1 MLKKYLQLKQLGL
14 LVIVVFLP
22 HQHMQQTVRVFF
34 SNTSLWC
41 MLQPN
46 EICSVSL
53 PMKSREVRLA
63 ADVGGTFTDVV
74 LEVKGQFTTAKVPT
88 DTANPEQ
95 GILSG
100 ITVVLDK
107 SGVKA
112 SQVELFIHGTTLAT
126 NALIER
132 KGANTALITTEGFRD
147 SLEIAYENRY
157 DQYDLMIDRQKP
169 LIPRQ
174 LRFTVPERMDVHG
187 NVLIDLNV
195 DAVRDIARELSARD
209 IEAVAVGL
217 LHSYANSYHEQMIR
231 DIFLEEG
238 SNAEISLSSEV
249 CPEVREYERLM
260 TTACNAYVQPVIA
273 RYLRALQASLKEK
286 NFSCQLFLMT
296 SGGGMTTLA
305 SAISNPIR
313 LVESGPSGGAVLAC
327 HIAATAR
334 EKRVLSFDMGGT
346 TAKICLIDDYQAQ
359 TARNFEI
366 ARSARFFKGSGMP
379 VRIPVVEMI
388 EIGAGGGSV
397 AHVDSL
403 GRLAIGPESAG
414 SVPGPACYQKGGTRA
429 TVTDA
434 DLILGKLDANKF
446 AEGKMKLSTLASEN
460 SIASDVASPLE
471 ISSTEAAFG
480 ITEMV
485 EENMANAA
493 RIHSVEH
500 ASDLSLCSM
509 IAFGG
514 AGPLHAVRLAE
525 KLNIKRIIVPDNSS
539 VGSAVGFLKAPMAYE
554 VVRSRYMTL
563 DKFNA
568 KDVNELFAQLGEEA
582 YGIVRDGAPEV
593 ELTETRSA
601 YMRYVGQGHEIEVLI
616 PAHKLTSDDKK
627 AIQAEYEKHYI
638 RLYGRIIPER
648 DIEILSWS
656 MVVSSD
662 SQIVEGDDVALES
675 CPAKSIES
683 SHVFIPNDLNQNG
696 GQHLNVP
703 VYWRPDLAIGA
714 TFDGPA
720 LVTESQ
726 TTTYITENYKA
737 CIDQHRNLT
746 LNRKVH
752 SGKGT
757 NTGEGMG

>member
-1 MLKKYLQLKQLGL
+1 MENK
-14 LVIVVFLP
+14 I
-22 HQHMQQTVRVFF
+22 
-34 SNTSLWC
+34 
-41 MLQPN
+41 
-46 EICSVSL
+46 I
-53 PMKSREVRLA
+53 RLA
-63 ADVGGTFTDVV
+63 ADVGGTFTDIV
-74 LEVKGQFTTAKVPT
+74 LDFEGQFTTAKVPT
-88 DTANPEQ
+88 DTISPEQ
-95 GILSG
+95 GILNGFS
-100 ITVVLDK
+100 IVLDK

-112 SQVELFIHGTTLAT
+112 SQIDIFIHGTTLAT

-132 KGANTALITTEGFRD
+132 KGAKTALITTEGFRD

-157 DQYDLMIDRQKP
+157 DQYDLMIDKQKP

-187 NVLIDLNV
+187 NVLIALDV
-195 DAVRDIARELSARD
+195 DAVRNVAKQLRDHD

-217 LHSYANSYHEQMIR
+217 LHSYANSDHEQTIR
-231 DIFLEEG
+231 DILLEEG
-238 SNAEISLSSEV
+238 CKAEISLSSEI

-260 TTACNAYVQPVIA
+260 TTVCNAYVQPA
-273 RYLRALQASLKEK
+273 MASYLKALQASLKEK
-286 NFSCQLFLMT
+286 HFSCPLFLMT

-305 SAISNPIR
+305 SATSNPIR

-327 HIAATAR
+327 HIAALVR
-334 EKRVLSFDMGGT
+334 EKQVLSFDMGGT
-346 TAKICLIDDYQAQ
+346 TAKICLINDYQAQ

-414 SVPGPACYQKGGTRA
+414 SVPGPACYQKGGERA

-434 DLILGKLDANKF
+434 DLVLGKLDANNF
-446 AEGKMKLSTLASEN
+446 AEGKMQLSTTASEN
-460 SIASDVASPLE
+460 SITSDVATPLD
-471 ISSTEAAFG
+471 ISLTGAAFG
-480 ITEMV
+480 IAEMV

-500 ASDLSLCSM
+500 GSDLTMCSM

-514 AGPLHAVRLAE
+514 AGPLHAIRLAE
-525 KLNIKRIIVPDNSS
+525 KLNINRIIVPNNSS

-563 DKFNA
+563 ENFNA
-568 KDVNELFAQLGEEA
+568 GEANQLFAQLGEEA
-582 YGIVRDGAPEV
+582 YGIVREGAPDV

-601 YMRYVGQGHEIEVLI
+601 YMRYIGQGHEIEVPI
-616 PAHKLTSDDKK
+616 PVHQLTSIDKTI
-627 AIQAEYEKHYI
+627 IQAEYEKHYS
-638 RLYGRIIPER
+638 RLYGRTIPAR

-656 MVVSSD
+656 MVVSSGN
-662 SQIVEGDDVALES
+662 SIVEGDDVVLETHH
-675 CPAKSIES
+675 AKTTLSGN
-683 SHVFIPNDLNQNG
+683 VFIPNDFIQGKGNYLS
-696 GQHLNVP
+696 VP
-703 VYWRPDLAIGA
+703 VYWRPALEIGA
-714 TFDGPA
+714 VFDGPA

-726 TTTYITENYKA
+726 TTTYITDNFGAY
-737 CIDQHRNLT
+737 IDQYRNLI
-746 LNRKVH
+746 LNRKVQ
-752 SGKGT
+752 GVGD
-757 NTGEGMG
+757 MI

>member
-1 MLKKYLQLKQLGL
+1 MSHNK
-14 LVIVVFLP
+14 I
-22 HQHMQQTVRVFF
+22 
-34 SNTSLWC
+34 
-41 MLQPN
+41 
-46 EICSVSL
+46 
-53 PMKSREVRLA
+53 RLA
-63 ADVGGTFTDVV
+63 ADVGGTFTDIV
-74 LEVKGQFTTAKVPT
+74 LDVDSQLYTTKVPT
-88 DTANPEQ
+88 DIANPDQ
-95 GILSG
+95 GILNG
-100 ITVVLDK
+100 IAVVIE
-107 SGVKA
+107 KA
-112 SQVELFIHGTTLAT
+112 NIKPSQVDIFIHGTTLAT

-132 KGANTALITTEGFRD
+132 KGAKTALITTEGFRD

-157 DQYDLMIDRQKP
+157 DQYDLNIEKQSP

-187 NVLIDLNV
+187 NVLIELNV
-195 DAVRDIARELSARD
+195 DAVRQVARQLLDHE

-217 LHSYANSYHEQMIR
+217 LHSYVNSSHELRIR
-231 DIFLEEG
+231 EILIEEG
-238 SNAEISLSSEV
+238 CKTEISLSSEV

-260 TTACNAYVQPVIA
+260 TTACNAYVQPVMA
-273 RYLRALQASLKEK
+273 RYLKALQAALIEK
-286 NFSCQLFLMT
+286 YFSCPLFLMT
-296 SGGGMTTLA
+296 SGGGMTTLE

-327 HIAATAR
+327 HIAALVK

-346 TAKICLIDDYQAQ
+346 TAKICLIDDYLAQ

-403 GRLAIGPESAG
+403 GRLAIGPESSG
-414 SVPGPACYQKGGTRA
+414 SVPGPACYQKGGERA

-434 DLILGKLDANKF
+434 DLVQGKIDANNF
-446 AEGKMKLSTLASEN
+446 AEGKMALSIEASQN
-460 SIASDVASPLE
+460 AINNDVAKPLD
-471 ISSTEAAFG
+471 ISQTESAFG

-500 ASDLSLCSM
+500 GSDLTACSM

-514 AGPLHAVRLAE
+514 AGPLHAARLAE

-563 DKFNA
+563 DNFDA
-568 KDVNELFAQLGEEA
+568 NEANQLFAQLGDEA
-582 YGIVRDGAPEV
+582 YGIVREGAPDA
-593 ELTETRSA
+593 ELAETRTA
-601 YMRYVGQGHEIEVLI
+601 YMRYIGQGHEIEVPV
-616 PAHKLTSDDKK
+616 PAHQLTSDDKTI
-627 AIQAEYEKHYI
+627 IQAEYEKHYS
-638 RLYGRIIPER
+638 RLYGRTIPAR

-656 MVVSSD
+656 MVVSS
-662 SQIVEGDDVALES
+662 SNSIVEGNDFE
-675 CPAKSIES
+675 IEVHRAETNLS
-683 SHVFIPNDLNQNG
+683 SDVFIPSGLTQSKGDYLS
-696 GQHLNVP
+696 VP

-714 TFDGPA
+714 VFDGPA

-726 TTTYITENYKA
+726 TTTFITDNFEA
-737 CIDQHRNLT
+737 TIDPYRNLI
-746 LNRKVH
+746 LNRKAPRVDEL
-752 SGKGT
+752 KG
-757 NTGEGMG
+757 EDLK